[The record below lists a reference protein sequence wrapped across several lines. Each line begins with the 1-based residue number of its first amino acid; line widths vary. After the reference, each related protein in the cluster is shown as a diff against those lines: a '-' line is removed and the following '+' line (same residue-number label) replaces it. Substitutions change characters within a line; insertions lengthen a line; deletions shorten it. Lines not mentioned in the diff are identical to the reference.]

1 MSIIKYFL
9 FLLFVVHI
17 QGNGAIKADS
27 QNLVFYNVE
36 DTIIF
41 EVKELIKIN
50 GVKYRYLGS
59 TLNDNNIRTL
69 QLGLID
75 GRNVEINID
84 DIFTFQ
90 KYKMFPTKSI
100 RSGVIVASLINGLFG
115 FALGYSEG
123 TDNYEGPLPKGYD
136 GLAGG
141 VLSGGFFAL
150 FGGIVYGIPLGYF
163 YGIISKEE
171 NELYYFYYHEP
182 KDVYDYKLKFDY
194 AD

>member
-1 MSIIKYFL
+1 MSILKYFL

-41 EVKELIKIN
+41 KVKELMKIN

-59 TLNDNNIRTL
+59 TLNDNSIRTL

-75 GRNVEINID
+75 GKNVEINID

-90 KYKMFPTKSI
+90 KYKRFPTKSI
-100 RSGVIVASLINGLFG
+100 RSGVIVSSLINGLFG
-115 FALGYSEG
+115 SFKRSSSSFEIAVFS
-123 TDNYEGPLPKGYD
+123 
-136 GLAGG
+136 
-141 VLSGGFFAL
+141 S
-150 FGGIVYGIPLGYF
+150 
-163 YGIISKEE
+163 
-171 NELYYFYYHEP
+171 
-182 KDVYDYKLKFDY
+182 
-194 AD
+194 